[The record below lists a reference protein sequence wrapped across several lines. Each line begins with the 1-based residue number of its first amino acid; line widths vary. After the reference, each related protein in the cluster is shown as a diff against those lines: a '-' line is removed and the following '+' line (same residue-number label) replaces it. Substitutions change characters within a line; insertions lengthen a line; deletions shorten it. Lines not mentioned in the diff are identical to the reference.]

1 MSKLVVAVIV
11 AAACSVAIAQTPAP
25 PQEMTPAEAA
35 NARQKASRGNV
46 KSATSGTAKG
56 YTGAAADDA
65 TKAAKTKD
73 MPSVTPDNAAKQE
86 ALKSATA
93 GTAKGY
99 TGAAGDAATKAAGD
113 KTPPP
118 PKVKAKAG
126 TPELNKVVP

>member
-1 MSKLVVAVIV
+1 MCKSIVAVVAAVV
-11 AAACSVAIAQTPAP
+11 CAIAVAQTPSP

-35 NARQKASRGNV
+35 NARQKASRGNL
-46 KSATSGTAKG
+46 KSATAGTAKG

-65 TKAAKTKD
+65 TKAAKSKD
-73 MPSVTPDNAAKQE
+73 TPSVTPDNAAKQE

-118 PKVKAKAG
+118 PKIKAKAG

>member
-1 MSKLVVAVIV
+1 MKKAIV
-11 AAACSVAIAQTPAP
+11 AATIAAFCAVAVAQTPVP

-73 MPSVTPDNAAKQE
+73 MPSVTPDNAAKQD

-99 TGAAGDAATKAAGD
+99 TGAAGDAATRAAGD

>member
-1 MSKLVVAVIV
+1 MRKPIVAVIV
-11 AAACSVAIAQTPAP
+11 AAACAVAFAQTPAP

-35 NARQKASRGNV
+35 NARQKASRGNI

-56 YTGAAADDA
+56 YTGAADDA
-65 TKAAKTKD
+65 TKAAKNKD
-73 MPSVTPDNAAKQE
+73 MPSVTPDAKAKQD
-86 ALKSATA
+86 ALNSATA

-99 TGAAGDAATKAAGD
+99 TGAAGDAAAKAAGD

-118 PKVKAKAG
+118 PKVKPKAG